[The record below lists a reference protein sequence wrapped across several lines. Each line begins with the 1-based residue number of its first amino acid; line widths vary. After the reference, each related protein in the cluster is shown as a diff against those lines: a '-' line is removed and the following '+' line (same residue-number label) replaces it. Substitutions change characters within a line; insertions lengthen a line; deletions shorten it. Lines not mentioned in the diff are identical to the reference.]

1 HIEHDVLF
9 DSVFKQIAG
18 LILGSLH
25 RRPNGLDERRNM
37 AWKFFAI
44 FHRLDGGV
52 CGPTL
57 AVTENQDQ
65 GRTEDSD
72 GVFEAG
78 DRMDVCE
85 IARYAA
91 HKDVSA
97 TAVESV
103 FWSDP
108 RICTSQNPGKR
119 ILPESQRGSFANEI
133 VTFHFSF
140 DVTFIPSHQ
149 AIKGCIRRKHVL
161 RFWRGT

>member
-1 HIEHDVLF
+1 MH
-9 DSVFKQIAG
+9 
-18 LILGSLH
+18 GS
-25 RRPNGLDERRNM
+25 
-37 AWKFFAI
+37 A
-44 FHRLDGGV
+44 
-52 CGPTL
+52 L
-57 AVTENQDQ
+57 AVAENHDEGQAQ
-65 GRTEDSD
+65 YSD

-91 HKDVSA
+91 DKDVSA
-97 TAVESV
+97 TTVESV

-140 DVTFIPSHQ
+140 DVTIIPSHQ
-149 AIKGCIRRKHVL
+149 AIKGCIRRKRVL
-161 RFWRGT
+161 RFWRGIDLCGLRAPEEAEAKCGTGCKLKKLAARQI